1 MKIIVTSKLPH
12 VAIIG
17 ILGILLFN
25 HCEKEVDNS
34 KQEDQ
39 LPDIVLENFS
49 LTETQKGKKLW
60 ILNASHALVYDD
72 IIDVENVAI
81 QFCNEKQ
88 EVFSVMNAP
97 GGLLNIKT
105 RNILVGDSVIV
116 YTNDSTKLFTDSLFW
131 QNDSQKILTN
141 CPVTILKQDGTIIEG
156 KGLRADPYLKK
167 IEIISET
174 KGISPIELPD
184 IRK

>member
-1 MKIIVTSKLPH
+1 MKTIVTNILQP
-12 VAIIG
+12 AII
-17 ILGILLFN
+17 ISVLSVFLFN
-25 HCEKEVDNS
+25 HCETDADDN
-34 KQEDQ
+34 KQQQQ
-39 LPDIVLENFS
+39 LPDIVLEKFS

-60 ILNASHALVYDD
+60 ILNASLALVFDEIINVESVIIEFYDD
-72 IIDVENVAI
+72 
-81 QFCNEKQ
+81 KQ

-97 GGLLNIKT
+97 GGLLNTKT
-105 RNILVGDSVIV
+105 RNILVGDSVVV

-141 CPVTILKQDGTIIEG
+141 CSVTILKQDGTIIEG

-174 KGISPIELPD
+174 KGMSPIELPD
-184 IRK
+184 IKK

>member
-1 MKIIVTSKLPH
+1 MNIIITSKLPH

-17 ILGILLFN
+17 ILSILLFN
-25 HCEKEVDNS
+25 QCEKEVDDS
-34 KQEDQ
+34 KQEEQ
-39 LPDIVLENFS
+39 VPDIVLENFS

-60 ILNASHALVYDD
+60 TLNASLALVYDD
-72 IIDVENVAI
+72 IINVESVAI
-81 QFCNEKQ
+81 QFCDEKQ

-105 RNILVGDSVIV
+105 RNILVGDSVVV

-141 CPVTILKQDGTIIEG
+141 CPVKIYKQNGTVIEG

-184 IRK
+184 INK

>member
-1 MKIIVTSKLPH
+1 MF
-12 VAIIG
+12 
-17 ILGILLFN
+17 LFT
-25 HCEKEVDNS
+25 HCEKEVDDS
-34 KQEDQ
+34 KQQEQ

-60 ILNASHALVYDD
+60 ILNAVLALVYDD
-72 IIDVENVAI
+72 IINVERVVI
-81 QFCNEKQ
+81 QFYDDKQ
-88 EVFSVMNAP
+88 EVFSVMDAP

-105 RNILVGDSVIV
+105 RNILVGDSVV
-116 YTNDSTKLFTDSLFW
+116 VCTNDSTKLFTDSLFW

-141 CPVTILKQDGTIIEG
+141 CPVMILKQDGTIIEG

-184 IRK
+184 INK